1 MRCKGCF
8 KRFKNRPG
16 LWKHLSHTHY
26 TPCRTI
32 YLNHLGYLPSRS
44 DDNDDTRDA
53 GLTAA
58 DTTSLPNLREY
69 PYLQSYKFCRADN
82 TLETLPDDLPGDS
95 EGEDDLYPTPES
107 DESELEDE
115 SQNGDVDLELE
126 PALQAV
132 DRNDPNEAVYE
143 EDPGPNTSPLL
154 NQAEQAEVE
163 RSQEPDLQ
171 LEIEKFGGK
180 AGQPIRVDR
189 KTAADRHRTQLGSD
203 PEDANPYAP
212 FHSQTDWEVAKWGK
226 LRSPTSTAFTELLE
240 IPGVSP

>member
-26 TPCRTI
+26 TPCQTI

-44 DDNDDTRDA
+44 DDNDDTRDT
-53 GLTAA
+53 GLTVA
-58 DTTSLPNLREY
+58 DTTSLPDLCEY

-95 EGEDDLYPTPES
+95 EGEDDLCPTPES

-115 SQNGDVDLELE
+115 SQNGDVDLEL
-126 PALQAV
+126 
-132 DRNDPNEAVYE
+132 
-143 EDPGPNTSPLL
+143 
-154 NQAEQAEVE
+154 
-163 RSQEPDLQ
+163 EPDLQ

-189 KTAADRHRTQLGSD
+189 KTAADGHRTQLGSD
-203 PEDANPYAP
+203 PEDANLYAP

-226 LRSPTSTAFTELLE
+226 L
-240 IPGVSP
+240 